1 MMQKVTTTVLK
12 NGEGNDVLRFGFPD
26 STSLDVDLTG
36 ENGNTQLKDV
46 FERVLVLQLKDD
58 VRVAFEPTEGYE
70 NAMYVQVCKA
80 YTATLANEL
89 SPVRSAI
96 IKEGLATE
104 CDDA

>member
-1 MMQKVTTTVLK
+1 MMQRVTTTVLE
-12 NGEGNDVLRFGFPD
+12 NGEGNDVLRFCFPD
-26 STSLDVDLTG
+26 SAPLDVDLTG
-36 ENGNTQLKDV
+36 ENGNAQLKDV
-46 FERVLVLQLKDD
+46 FERVLALQLKGD
-58 VRVAFEPTEGYE
+58 VEVAFEPTEGYR

-104 CDDA
+104 RDDA